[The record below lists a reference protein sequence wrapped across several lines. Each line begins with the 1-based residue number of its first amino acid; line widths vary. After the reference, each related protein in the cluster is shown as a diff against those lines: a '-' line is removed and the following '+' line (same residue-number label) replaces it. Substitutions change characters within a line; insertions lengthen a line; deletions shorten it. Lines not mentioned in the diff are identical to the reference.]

1 MTEITLAAHGKDGD
15 KMPEL
20 QFRDIPNA
28 AENRMRTR
36 MALQSK
42 PADPEGE
49 ADTQDSSVTT

>member
-1 MTEITLAAHGKDGD
+1 MIANDRRPD

-20 QFRDIPNA
+20 QFRDIPNM

-42 PADPEGE
+42 PDDPEE
-49 ADTQDSSVTT
+49 DADTQDSSLTP

>member
-20 QFRDIPNA
+20 QFRDIPNM

-42 PADPEGE
+42 STDPEE
-49 ADTQDSSVTT
+49 DADTRDSSLTP